1 MQGEVEQMKASLR
14 ERAAAIA
21 QREHRLAE
29 LEHRLDATGLAEEL
43 AAAQRAAAEAEAERR
58 RLAAAELASVWDER
72 EQQIQ
77 GAVEKELA
85 ALRIELGQK
94 PPAARRATAS
104 ARQREL
110 DAREA
115 ALDER
120 EAALEAREAVLR
132 GDTMSMPSPLGFA
145 DGSWLTSRRRV
156 TRPGHL
162 LVGSLEAAETP
173 VVSAGRGHKVRPL
186 PMPEQ
191 VNTVDPPDLGLLP
204 TLRRL
209 LRLWWGER
217 RLGALGLSFALAYT
231 LISIAIPLLMQRA
244 IDNAVVAHTQRLWPY
259 VLAIVALGTVRFGIN
274 FSRRYAT
281 ARIGIRIEARMREL
295 LYNAYLRYPR
305 AFYDRH
311 ATGQVLSRATND
323 LYPIRY
329 FIGWGLVQGVQSL
342 MMIVGAG
349 IVLVIVNPRLALYT
363 AVAMPPIT
371 WLTLR
376 FARRVSP
383 LSRQVQE
390 RKGDVTEAADEAV
403 VGIEMVQAFGRE
415 DDVRGRFGERA
426 EAVRNTVLRQA
437 GVEAR
442 HLPGLYYL
450 PSLSIAAVV
459 YFGGRQVI
467 AGHLSIG
474 QFVLFETLLLQLVW
488 PLEAL
493 GWITNLAQ
501 RALASAGRS
510 FAWLEGILPLPE
522 PASPQP
528 LPAGPLSV
536 RFESVHFAYGGEHD
550 VLRDLD
556 LALEP
561 GEIVAV
567 CGPTGSG
574 KTSLLNL
581 LPRFYDATAG
591 RVLVGGVD
599 TRDIAIAELRA
610 SVALVTQRPVLFS
623 APLREN
629 LTAGRDG
636 DWDAVLAACAA
647 AGVDAFVDEL
657 PDGYDTLI
665 GERGINLSGGQRQR
679 VALARALVTG
689 ARVVVLDDP
698 LSAVDTLTER
708 RLVGRLRPAL
718 LGRTVL
724 VATQRLST
732 IALADRAVV
741 LEEGRIVE
749 SGPPDELLRAGGAF
763 TSLFGD
769 ELAAA

>member
-1 MQGEVEQMKASLR
+1 
-14 ERAAAIA
+14 
-21 QREHRLAE
+21 
-29 LEHRLDATGLAEEL
+29 
-43 AAAQRAAAEAEAERR
+43 
-58 RLAAAELASVWDER
+58 
-72 EQQIQ
+72 
-77 GAVEKELA
+77 
-85 ALRIELGQK
+85 
-94 PPAARRATAS
+94 
-104 ARQREL
+104 
-110 DAREA
+110 
-115 ALDER
+115 
-120 EAALEAREAVLR
+120 
-132 GDTMSMPSPLGFA
+132 
-145 DGSWLTSRRRV
+145 
-156 TRPGHL
+156 
-162 LVGSLEAAETP
+162 
-173 VVSAGRGHKVRPL
+173 
-186 PMPEQ
+186 MPEYA
-191 VNTVDPPDLGLLP
+191 NPVDPPDLGLLP

-209 LRLWWGER
+209 LRLWWAQR
-217 RLGALGLSFALAYT
+217 RLGFVGLGFALCYT

-244 IDNAVVAHTQRLWPY
+244 IDDAVVRHTQRLWPFL
-259 VLAIVALGTVRFGIN
+259 LAIVGLGTLRFGVN

-329 FIGWGLVQGVQSL
+329 FIGWGLVQGMQSL

-349 IVLVIVNPRLALYT
+349 VVLVIVNPQLALYT

-371 WLTLR
+371 VLALR

-426 EAVRNTVLRQA
+426 EAVRDTVLRQA

-510 FAWLEGILPLPE
+510 FAWLERIPPLPE
-522 PASPQP
+522 PAQPKP
-528 LPAGPLSV
+528 LPAGPLPVRYESV
-536 RFESVHFAYGGEHD
+536 RFAYGGEDD
-550 VLRDLD
+550 VLGDLD
-556 LALEP
+556 LAIEP

-567 CGPTGSG
+567 CGPTGAG

-581 LPRFYDATAG
+581 LPRFYDPTGG

-599 TRDIAIAELRA
+599 TRDVAIAELRA

-623 APLREN
+623 VPLREN
-629 LTAGRDG
+629 LTAGRADA
-636 DWDAVLAACAA
+636 DWDEVLAACVA

-708 RLVGRLRPAL
+708 RLVKRLRPAL
-718 LGRTVL
+718 AGRTVL

-732 IALADRAVV
+732 VELADRAVV
-741 LEEGRIVE
+741 LFDGTIVE
-749 SGPPDELLRAGGAF
+749 SGKPSELLRAGGAF
-763 TSLFGD
+763 ASLFGD
-769 ELAAA
+769 EVAA